1 MIVSFLVCVFSFSF
15 SYFLPLSCVFLH
27 HLLGLAG
34 VSRQEEGQ
42 KGVSR
47 GDDIFGNGKYQVAL
61 PNSANRECSQIFLAN
76 VLPGITRSINVFF

>member
-1 MIVSFLVCVFSFSF
+1 MF
-15 SYFLPLSCVFLH
+15 FLH

-47 GDDIFGNGKYQVAL
+47 GDDIFGNGKHQVAL
-61 PNSANRECSQIFLAN
+61 PNSANRECSQIYGKRSSS
-76 VLPGITRSINVFF
+76 VLPGL